1 MLHFTEYFAVHSGE
15 PGFVYVLLMD
25 GTEYTEELWNVFLH
39 QCVLSTDHFG
49 GSAMMWEGYIRLCKS

>member
-25 GTEYTEELWNVFLH
+25 GIERIVERFLIPM
-39 QCVLSTDHFG
+39 CIIN
-49 GSAMMWEGYIRLCKS
+49 GSFWGKCYDVGAIYQAV